1 MSNFEFT
8 QNLSFGQYLPTNSW
22 FHQRDPRAKI
32 LLFFFLMM
40 AITLARNSYMVLAGL
55 LIVLVIFRIA
65 FVPFKSAL
73 NGIKTPLPFLIFIAF
88 FQLFRF
94 SPGVENPL
102 IFSIWSFTITM
113 QGLLAAGTIIL
124 RFISLILT
132 ISLASFTLSTSDL
145 IYGLQSLLRPL
156 NWLKIPSEDF
166 IMVIQITL
174 RFLPMLGQAT
184 EQIAKAQAARGASW
198 GVKKL
203 NLKQRIQLIIP
214 VIVPM
219 FLTSLQKAE
228 TMAMAMDARG
238 YGNHLHRSAYRELSF
253 KKQDGFLLAAALI
266 ISVMIIIL

>member
-1 MSNFEFT
+1 MSEFEFT

-40 AITLARNSYMVLAGL
+40 AITFARNTYMVFAGL
-55 LIVLVIFRIA
+55 LIVLFIFLISHI
-65 FVPFKSAL
+65 PLKNAL
-73 NGIKTPLPFLIFIAF
+73 RGIRTPLPFLIFIAF

-94 SPGVENPL
+94 APTADNPL
-102 IFSIWSFTITM
+102 ILSIWSFTVTI
-113 QGLLAAGTIIL
+113 QGFIAAGTIIL
-124 RFISLILT
+124 RFVSLILT

-145 IYGLQSLLRPL
+145 IYGLQSLLKPL

-166 IMVIQITL
+166 IMVV
-174 RFLPMLGQAT
+174 QAT
-184 EQIAKAQAARGASW
+184 EQIAKAQAARGAAW
-198 GVKKL
+198 GVKNQ

-228 TMAMAMDARG
+228 TMAIAMDSRG
-238 YGNHLHRSAYRELSF
+238 YGNHLTRGAYRQLTF
-253 KKQDGFLLAAALI
+253 KKQDGFLLVAAFFISAL
-266 ISVMIIIL
+266 LLFL